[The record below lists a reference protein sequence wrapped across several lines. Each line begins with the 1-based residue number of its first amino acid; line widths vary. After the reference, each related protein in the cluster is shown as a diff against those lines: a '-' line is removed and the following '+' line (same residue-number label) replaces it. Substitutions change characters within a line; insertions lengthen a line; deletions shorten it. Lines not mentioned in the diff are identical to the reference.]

1 MHMHVGFIC
10 WQLPCSLLAV
20 GNKGIKG
27 KVGTMEKKDEL
38 YARALQAMKK
48 WIMATDHPNFL
59 SWEDYCGYYDSDEDE
74 FVVIKPVFVTENY
87 EEERESFNRRE
98 YEEAM
103 CALLAQDLDLLESNV
118 PITFAIFAIKLMRD
132 DRALVRI
139 HYIRSI
145 EC

>member
-1 MHMHVGFIC
+1 
-10 WQLPCSLLAV
+10 
-20 GNKGIKG
+20 
-27 KVGTMEKKDEL
+27 MEKKDEL

-48 WIMATDHPNFL
+48 WIIATDHPNFL
-59 SWEDYCGYYDSDEDE
+59 SWGDYCGYYDQYEGE
-74 FVVIKPVFVTENY
+74 FIVIKPVFVTENY

-103 CALLAQDLDLLESNV
+103 GALLAQDLDLLESNT